1 MAMSLK
7 VIVPPHPLLKHWLSI
22 LRDKNTPDVLYSTGY
37 EQIGKWLTYEAL
49 RDWLPYKQE
58 KIETFCGVK
67 ESYFINTNY
76 PIRVI
81 AKIPEGLTL
90 WYGAKEVIPN
100 SILSLGELPNLIE
113 NNEGIIIYTNQ
124 IQKDN
129 NSLDLLKG
137 LVKLGVKSNRI
148 LMISCICSKEG
159 LNEIAKLFPEQK
171 IYTSCIDIE
180 NDPSSY
186 LNPGIGNPMLR
197 LSTKYHEKN

>member
-1 MAMSLK
+1 MSLK
-7 VIVPPHPLLKHWLSI
+7 VIVPPHPLIKHWLSI
-22 LRDKNTPDVLYSTGY
+22 LRDKNTPDILYTTGY

-58 KIETFCGVK
+58 TIETFCGPK
-67 ESYFINTNY
+67 DSFFINSDY

-81 AKIPEGLTL
+81 AEVPEGLTL

-100 SILSLGELPNLIE
+100 SILSLGELPKVIE
-113 NNEGIIIYTNQ
+113 SNEGIIVYTSQ
-124 IQKDN
+124 IKKDD
-129 NSLDLLKG
+129 NSLDLLNG
-137 LVKLGVKSNRI
+137 LDRLGVKSNRI
-148 LMISCICSKEG
+148 LMISCICSKDG
-159 LNEIAKLFPEQK
+159 LNEIAKLFPELK

-197 LSTKYHEKN
+197 LSTKFQEKN

>member
-22 LRDKNTPDVLYSTGY
+22 LRDKNTPDILYSTGY

-49 RDWLPYKQE
+49 RDWLPYKEE
-58 KIETFCGVK
+58 KIETFCGPK
-67 ESYFINTNY
+67 HSFFINSNY

-81 AKIPEGLTL
+81 AQIPEGLTL

-100 SILSLGELPNLIE
+100 SILSLGKLPDVIE
-113 NNEGIIIYTNQ
+113 NNEGIIIFTSQ
-124 IQKDN
+124 IKKDC
-129 NSLDLLKG
+129 SSIDLLRG
-137 LVKLGVKSNRI
+137 LDKLGVRSNRI

-159 LNEIAKLFPEQK
+159 LHEIAKFFPEQK
-171 IYTSCIDIE
+171 IYTSCIDLE
-180 NDPSSY
+180 SDPSTN

-197 LSTKYHEKN
+197 LSTKFQEKN

>member
-22 LRDKNTPDVLYSTGY
+22 LRDKNTPDILYSTGY

-49 RDWLPYKQE
+49 RDWLPYKE
-58 KIETFCGVK
+58 EIIETFCGPK
-67 ESYFINTNY
+67 DSFFINSNY

-81 AKIPEGLTL
+81 AQIPEGLTL

-100 SILSLGELPNLIE
+100 SILSLGELPKAIE
-113 NNEGIIIYTNQ
+113 NNEGIIIYTSQ
-124 IQKDN
+124 IKKDN

-137 LVKLGVKSNRI
+137 LDKLGVRSNRI

-159 LNEIAKLFPEQK
+159 LNQIAKYFPEQK

-186 LNPGIGNPMLR
+186 LNPGIGDPMLR
-197 LSTKYHEKN
+197 LSTKFQEKN